1 MSIET
6 DKAYQAGLNRNDYLK
21 IWKIPTAPGSLK
33 GVNSNG
39 RNFNAIDST
48 SQFLQ
53 ATEIFKGPY
62 GSTWG
67 LKDLEH
73 EYKTLGDTELL
84 ILKAIFFYPDGEF
97 VLHNSIKLAYIT
109 NGYQGKPGYL
119 KIDDEAYKKIETNTV
134 SKALAKLGFNA
145 DVFLGKF
152 EDSNYVQELNY
163 AYADIP
169 GKKIDS
175 EKVIEIQ
182 KLLKTTN
189 TNLQSLLQNYQVQH
203 LAQLNE
209 TQYLDIKTKL
219 GSDN

>member
-1 MSIET
+1 MSEKFNFKT
-6 DKAYQAGLNRNDYLK
+6 DYLK
-21 IWKIPTAPGSLK
+21 IWDMPTIPEQLK
-33 GVNSNG
+33 NVNSNG
-39 RNFNAIDST
+39 RNFSAIDST

-53 ATEIFKGPY
+53 ATKMFDGAY
-62 GSTWG
+62 GITWG
-67 LKDLEH
+67 LKDLEYT
-73 EYKTLGDTELL
+73 YKSLSDTELL
-84 ILKAIFFYPDGEF
+84 ILKATFFFPGGEF
-97 VLHNSIKLAYIT
+97 VLHNSIKLAYMT
-109 NGYQGKPGYL
+109 QGYQNKPGYL
-119 KIDDEAYKKIETNTV
+119 KVDDEAYKKIETNTV

-145 DVFLGKF
+145 DVFMGKF
-152 EDSNYVQELNY
+152 EDNNYVQELNY

>member
-1 MSIET
+1 MSEKFNFKT
-6 DKAYQAGLNRNDYLK
+6 DYLK
-21 IWKIPTAPGSLK
+21 IWDMPTIPEQLK
-33 GVNSNG
+33 NVNSNG
-39 RNFNAIDST
+39 RNFSAIDST

-53 ATEIFKGPY
+53 ATKMFDGPY
-62 GSTWG
+62 GITWG
-67 LKDLEH
+67 LKDLEYT
-73 EYKTLGDTELL
+73 YKSLSDTELL
-84 ILKAIFFYPDGEF
+84 ILKATFFFPGGEF
-97 VLHNSIKLAYIT
+97 VLHNSIKLAYMT
-109 NGYQGKPGYL
+109 QGYQNKPGYL
-119 KIDDEAYKKIETNTV
+119 KVDDEAYKKIETNTV

-145 DVFLGKF
+145 DVFMGKF
-152 EDSNYVQELNY
+152 EDNNYVQELNY

-219 GSDN
+219 GSDK

>member
-1 MSIET
+1 MSEKFNFRT
-6 DKAYQAGLNRNDYLK
+6 DYLK
-21 IWKIPTAPGSLK
+21 IWDMPTIPEQLK
-33 GVNSNG
+33 NVNSNG
-39 RNFNAIDST
+39 RNFSAIDST

-53 ATEIFKGPY
+53 ATKMFDGAY
-62 GSTWG
+62 GITWG
-67 LKDLEH
+67 LKDLEYT
-73 EYKTLGDTELL
+73 YKSLADTELL
-84 ILKAIFFYPDGEF
+84 ILKAIFFFPGGEF
-97 VLHNSIKLAYIT
+97 VLHNSIKLAYMT
-109 NGYQGKPGYL
+109 QGYQNKPGYL
-119 KIDDEAYKKIETNTV
+119 KVDDEAYKKIETNTV

-145 DVFLGKF
+145 DVFMGKF
-152 EDSNYVQELNY
+152 EDNNYVQELNY

-219 GSDN
+219 GSDK